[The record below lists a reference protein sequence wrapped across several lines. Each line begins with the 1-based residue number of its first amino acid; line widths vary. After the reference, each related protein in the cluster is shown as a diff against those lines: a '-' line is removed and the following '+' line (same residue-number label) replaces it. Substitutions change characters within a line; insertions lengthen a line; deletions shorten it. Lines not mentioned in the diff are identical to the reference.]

1 MIRVVLAD
9 DHNLMRKGI
18 RALLDRADDIQVV
31 GEAENGHDALMMVE
45 HLNPDVLLMAIT
57 MPILNGLE
65 AAERIRV
72 RRLATRVLIL
82 SMSSDESLVRQALR
96 NGVGGYLL
104 KQSAVDELLLALR
117 AVNRGETYLSS
128 VVSAII
134 VSDMLA
140 PPSDTA
146 AAGLG
151 RLSSRER
158 ETMQLI
164 AEGRTSREI
173 GELLT
178 ISEKTVEKHRTSLMA
193 KLHVHD
199 VAGVT
204 RMAVKYGIVSA
215 DS

>member
-18 RALLDRADDIQVV
+18 RALLERADDIEVV
-31 GEAENGHDALMMVE
+31 GEAENGHDALTMVE
-45 HLNPDVLLMAIT
+45 QLEPDVLLMDIT

-65 AAERIRV
+65 AAERIRA
-72 RRLATRVLIL
+72 RRMATRVLIL
-82 SMSSDESLVRQALR
+82 SMSSDESLVRRALR

-117 AVNRGETYLSS
+117 AVHRGETYLSS
-128 VVSAII
+128 VISSFI
-134 VSDMLA
+134 VSDMLS
-140 PPSDTA
+140 PPSETA
-146 AAGLG
+146 AEGLD

-158 ETMQLI
+158 EILQLI
-164 AEGRTSREI
+164 AEGKTSREI

-178 ISEKTVEKHRTSLMA
+178 ISEKTVEKHRTSMMA

-204 RMAVKYGIVSA
+204 RLAVKYGIVSA